1 MKNYILHSF
10 NSGIYS
16 VYVIG
21 LNYLSILSY
30 LKELE
35 KEQLFCSRQGL
46 LLVDQYLSTGDS
58 DNRFVA
64 VKFSNGKIDL
74 QSARKVKVNQN
85 IKKLADLLLKPH
97 KIEVENSILS
107 EDQKSRILYGN

>member
-1 MKNYILHSF
+1 MKKYILHSF

-30 LKELE
+30 FKELE
-35 KEQLFCSRQGL
+35 REPLLCSRQGL
-46 LLVDQYLSTGDS
+46 VLVDQYLSTGDS

-64 VKFSNGKIDL
+64 INFFYGKIDL
-74 QSARKVKVNQN
+74 KSARKVKVDQKV
-85 IKKLADLLLKPH
+85 KKLANFLLKQH
-97 KIEVENSILS
+97 KMEVENSILS
-107 EDQKSRILYGN
+107 EDQKSRILYGI